1 MRSPS
6 ARTSSFVSLAALTLA
21 ALTFAAAP
29 AAFAQSGIVL
39 NATGHNF
46 VSVPEGT
53 TAPKYGVHVTNNSGS
68 AFPFSLTLDGSPS
81 FTQVNNC
88 PASLP
93 AGSSCEIVFSYTAPS
108 ESKWETSTFTI
119 AANNVPFTPGNSGIL
134 RAHSVPAN
142 AITNNSQ
149 KHNFGEIGMANAA
162 STPPFGLIVSNGS
175 AASVP
180 FSYQASG
187 DASSYK
193 IVNNCPATLAPA
205 AQCSLVFT
213 FAPRTTGW
221 QQMTVSLNTGSVPV
235 AGGNTV
241 TLVGKAN

>member
-1 MRSPS
+1 MRPPLTFLT
-6 ARTSSFVSLAALTLA
+6 ALALALT
-21 ALTFAAAP
+21 AAP
-29 AAFAQSGIVL
+29 VFAQSPQKGIVL

-53 TAPKYGVHVTNNSGS
+53 TAPKYGVHVTNNSGA
-68 AFPFSLTLDGSPS
+68 AFPFELSLVGDSN

-93 AGSSCEIVFSYTAPS
+93 AGNSCEIVFSYTAPS
-108 ESKWETSTFTI
+108 DSKWETATFTI
-119 AANNVPFTPGNSGIL
+119 APNGVPFSPGNVGIL

-142 AITNNSQ
+142 AITLNSQ
-149 KHNFGEIGMANAA
+149 KHNFGEIGMANIAT
-162 STPPFGLIVSNGS
+162 TPPFGLIVSNGS
-175 AASVP
+175 ASSVP

-187 DASSYK
+187 DAASYK
-193 IVNNCPATLAPA
+193 IVNNCPATLAPS

-213 FAPRTTGW
+213 FAPKTTGW
-221 QQMTVSLNTGSVPV
+221 QQMTVALNTGGVPV
-235 AGGNTV
+235 TGGNTV

>member
-21 ALTFAAAP
+21 LAAAP

-88 PASLP
+88 PPSLP

-142 AITNNSQ
+142 AITINAQ